1 MHTKILELILQCS
14 LDNNGAN
21 LQCSYYE
28 VVDDNVTP
36 EDVLEL
42 IVQRVK
48 NKDVTL
54 PTLVHSFINDIN
66 NSESE
71 LVSVANIHHFD
82 TQEEALRWMDEEID
96 KYLDESS
103 PRTCANVDHI
113 ARRIRKLRAMILIN
127 SSIYYDLNDSI
138 ITDHDWDRIAY
149 SLVAL
154 QTKYPQLVNK
164 INYFDKEFS
173 DFDGS
178 TGYAL
183 PYRTS
188 MIFGIAQRVLN
199 HHYKLKGLSK

>member
-1 MHTKILELILQCS
+1 MELILQCS
-14 LDNNGAN
+14 LDNNGTS

-28 VVDDNVTP
+28 VADAELFAD
-36 EDVLEL
+36 DVLEQ
-42 IVQRVK
+42 IIQRVK

-54 PTLVHSFINDIN
+54 PSLVHSFINDIN
-66 NSESE
+66 NSERE
-71 LVSVANIHHFD
+71 LVSIANIHRFD
-82 TQEEALRWMDEEID
+82 NPKEGQSWMDEQIN
-96 KYLDESS
+96 KYLGESC

-154 QTKYPQLVNK
+154 QTKYPQLVDK
-164 INYFDKEFS
+164 INYFDKEFA

-178 TGYAL
+178 TGYNL

-188 MIFGIAQRVLN
+188 MIFGIAQRILN
-199 HHYKLKGLSK
+199 HHYELKGITHE